1 VSIEQ
6 FYLLLN
12 IFSAENFYKFFCL
25 GMVCFFIPL
34 FALAQPPQANGKVL
48 NLNSEDRGMY
58 NFRLTASIDD
68 LLVDSDDKYDPITI
82 NQLRM
87 LKEEAQPSWHPDD
100 VDPYQLRRVAQKAL
114 TIEVGRA
121 FSKRI
126 NGSELRPTYRAA
138 LRTYHSIQER
148 FRYSIQDNG
157 DAITFSRKNKGKKLL
172 ELNLDLNL
180 KRGLDPQ
187 ILIGDFMRFRY
198 DYVYKRAMLE
208 YGFDF

>member
-1 VSIEQ
+1 
-6 FYLLLN
+6 
-12 IFSAENFYKFFCL
+12 
-25 GMVCFFIPL
+25 MVCFFIPL